1 MQDQKNL
8 KAENLT
14 LRIGT
19 RGSPL
24 ALWQARHVQDL
35 LCDANGLDRADKDA
49 RFPIE
54 VIKTT
59 GDKVQDRPLSAIGG
73 KGLFTKEIEEALLD
87 GRVDIAI
94 HCVKDM
100 PNVCPPGLMVSVT
113 MEREDP
119 FDAFIS
125 TKAASLEELPEG
137 AVIGSTSLRRQAQI
151 LARRPDLKLV
161 TYRGAVET
169 RLRKLAEGEVDAT
182 LLAVAGL
189 NRLGKQDVITCA
201 LDMDFMV
208 PAVGQGALTIELRED
223 DEIALAAIAPLSHE
237 PTELAVAA
245 ERAFLAVLD
254 GSCRTPIAGY
264 ARFTEGDTL
273 KFDGRI
279 LMPDGTG
286 AKDVSGVAEIKSK
299 EEAITFGS
307 NMGETLRKEAGPE
320 FMSALAKAVDASA
333 ANPGEAPKG

>member
-8 KAENLT
+8 KAKALT

-35 LCDANGLDRADKDA
+35 LCDANGLDRAGKDA

-54 VIKTT
+54 IIKTT

-73 KGLFTKEIEEALLD
+73 KGLFTKEIEEALLE

-100 PNVCPPGLMVSVT
+100 PNVCPPGLMVSVI

-119 FDAFIS
+119 YDAFIS
-125 TKAASLEELPEG
+125 SKAASLEELPKG

-189 NRLGKQDVITCA
+189 NRLGKQDVITCV
-201 LDMDFMV
+201 LDEDFMV

-223 DEIALAAIAPLSHE
+223 DEVARAAIAPLSHV
-237 PTELAVAA
+237 PTELAVSV

-264 ARFTEGDTL
+264 AHFSDGDTL
-273 KFDGRI
+273 AFRGRI
-279 LMPDGTG
+279 LMPDGSG
-286 AKDVSGVAEIKSK
+286 AKDISGSASITTM
-299 EEAITFGS
+299 EEAATFGKT
-307 NMGETLRKEAGPE
+307 MGETLKADAGEE
-320 FMSALAKAVDASA
+320 FMAALMAAVEASA
-333 ANPGEAPKG
+333 ANPNQAPK